1 MRLLEKFSVLLLD
14 MNGTFMFGE
23 DRFSIGEDFFQTY
36 QLLGGTNLTPS
47 EVTGHIRR
55 CYDGMIARYTDPNYY
70 DDFPSLREGLQL
82 YAEPPEN
89 ELPLLESVFAKH
101 EIGFIPESYAELLER
116 LARTHRL
123 GLVTNI
129 WASKELWLEEFDRAG
144 IGEIFLS
151 KIFSSDS
158 HSIKPSP
165 LLYQQALDE
174 IGCRPDEALFIGDS
188 LRADIEGAKTIG
200 LTTIWITNRKDES
213 HPCVDYAVSSLHDI
227 EDLSWRP

>member
-23 DRFSIGEDFFQTY
+23 DRFSIGEDFYQTY
-36 QLLGGTNLTPS
+36 QLLGGTDLTYS
-47 EVTGHIRR
+47 EVTSHIRR
-55 CYDGMIARYTDPNYY
+55 CYDGMIAKYIDPNYY

-101 EIGFIPESYAELLER
+101 EIGFIPEAYADLLHR

-129 WASKELWLEEFDRAG
+129 WASKEIWLEEFERAG
-144 IGEIFLS
+144 IGDIFRS

-158 HSIKPSP
+158 RSIKPSTI
-165 LLYQQALDE
+165 LYQKALDE
-174 IGCRPDEALFIGDS
+174 IGCHPDEALFIGDS
-188 LRADIEGAKTIG
+188 IRADLEGAKMVG
-200 LTTIWITNRKDES
+200 LATIWITNRKDES
-213 HPCVDYAVSSLHDI
+213 HSCVDYAVSSLLDI
-227 EDLSWRP
+227 EELVWRP